1 MDAANFCN
9 RIQFVHAR
17 DVNMRIKLRAYPEI
31 RNQRDLTMGSGKT
44 TSFDIA
50 HRAGVSQATVSR
62 ALRDSPL
69 VNPETRRR
77 IQKIAREMNYQVDR
91 SAAGLRSQESR
102 TIALL
107 LYEDPTSD
115 ASQINPFFLS
125 MLGHI
130 TRYAAEKRYDVLIS
144 FQHLSDDWVSEYID
158 SNRADGFI
166 LLGYG
171 NFRRF
176 SSKLERLRDKGTHF
190 TIFGVAGTDLTGHS
204 VSGQNLKGGELA
216 TSHLVG
222 LGRRRIAFFGDA
234 IDEHPEFKL
243 RHDGYC
249 NALKA
254 AGLPVLDEL
263 QVASPNQEISAYEA
277 TARLLESGV
286 EFDSIF
292 AVTDLIAFGV
302 LKCLRQSGIRAPA
315 DVSVVGYDDLPA
327 ASYFSPSLTTVIQD
341 ESIAARALVENLLGM
356 IRDEPVEPCVL
367 PVSLAVRG
375 SCGGRQA

>member
-107 LYEDPTSD
+107 LY
-115 ASQINPFFLS
+115 
-125 MLGHI
+125 
-130 TRYAAEKRYDVLIS
+130 
-144 FQHLSDDWVSEYID
+144 HLSDDWVSEYID